1 MDFKIS
7 GRHIEITP
15 PIREYA
21 EKKTEKLHRYYDR
34 IQEISVVVDKHDNGI
49 EVEVLVEIEHH
60 APIVAKTRCDDVYA
74 CIDQNIDKLER
85 QLTDLKEKL
94 RNRKHMTGQDARK
107 SA

>member
-7 GRHIEITP
+7 GRHVEITP
-15 PIREYA
+15 AIREFA
-21 EKKTEKLHRYYDR
+21 QKKTDKLHRYYDR
-34 IQEISVVVDKHDNGI
+34 IQEITVVVDKRDNHFD
-49 EVEVLVEIEHH
+49 VEILVEIEHH
-60 APIVAKTRCDDVYA
+60 DPVVARHTGDDVYA

-94 RNRKHMTGQDARK
+94 RNRKHMTGRSNRQ